1 VAAVSDD
8 QVLDP
13 IVVDLEQQLQQSRL
27 QQQRLK
33 DALTR
38 ALRMLD
44 DEGDR

>member
-1 VAAVSDD
+1 MSDD